1 MQCNKDKKR
10 HRASFLTHSSQN
22 ANWALSAVVQCFHDA
37 RLLFQQ
43 QHQSSKSSSS
53 WFTTAVVWCVV
64 RGTAFVLRI
73 LASPSSSL
81 LSSSLK
87 TLNENSMHHTPP
99 ANKKRTT
106 MSRQS
111 SKSFSNNVTYACRFF
126 SILYDIH
133 ACSKASW
140 LVQPLHYYA
149 TTRAPPPKRLKEW
162 KMHCCSIR
170 WLAEERKECTW
181 SKHCIIVYIL

>member
-10 HRASFLTHSSQN
+10 HRASFLTLSSQN

-43 QHQSSKSSSS
+43 QHQSSKSSSPS

-73 LASPSSSL
+73 LAIIIIIIIFSKNSQR
-81 LSSSLK
+81 K
-87 TLNENSMHHTPP
+87 LNAPHITSQQ
-99 ANKKRTT
+99 KRTT

-140 LVQPLHYYA
+140 FVQPLHYYA

-181 SKHCIIVYIL
+181 SKHCIYIL